1 MIVKQEAAM
10 KKMCLVML
18 TALIIIICVIAFH
31 AFREAREE
39 VYDGILIEENTGWDY
54 SICLYDQKEKQNGGI
69 L

>member
-18 TALIIIICVIAFH
+18 TALIIIICVIAFQTL
-31 AFREAREE
+31 RESRKE
-39 VYDGILIEENTGWDY
+39 VFDGILIEENTGRSYDT
-54 SICLYDQKEKQNGGI
+54 CLYLVKKEQNGGI